1 MSPKSLPRLRLQP
14 PSAPLSSPSDRS
26 WERRGGSGHM
36 PGNETNSILTSASL
50 FSHVPTTPVLLDET
64 RIVDCDCMLSVG
76 EVHEVLDQAWADI
89 RTGRASGAKSVM
101 SLSEATF
108 WQEAG
113 YEIRPSEFT
122 GERLGWKLSCLY
134 GVNPR
139 FAGVKVIG
147 ANAFN
152 RVLGLPRSR
161 STFILM
167 EKFSMQPLAIVDA
180 TRLSAGRTGAYASQV
195 LRLCLAKAD
204 RINVFLFGAG
214 PIAGAILA
222 SLAHSAGERI
232 ARVHVRA
239 RRLESAKA
247 LQASLSPKLPFEI
260 VAVED
265 NRFLADADFVI
276 TATNSV
282 SPVFAD
288 GELRRDA
295 CLLHLGGDEVPVE
308 TLRRILR
315 QGHLG
320 CDDLETVS
328 RRNSQ
333 SLALQYSKAGT
344 TLEALGP
351 HLGIL
356 ELSKTADWGL
366 DPGSPVSVTCV
377 GLPMLDL
384 YVVAALY
391 EKYLAA
397 G

>member
-1 MSPKSLPRLRLQP
+1 
-14 PSAPLSSPSDRS
+14 
-26 WERRGGSGHM
+26 M
-36 PGNETNSILTSASL
+36 PGNEEYSILTS
-50 FSHVPTTPVLLDET
+50 TPSYRLVRAEPLMLDEA
-64 RIVDCDCMLSVG
+64 RIADCGCMLSVG
-76 EVHEVLDQAWADI
+76 EVHAVLDQAWADI
-89 RTGRASGAKSVM
+89 RTGQASGAKSVL
-101 SLSEATF
+101 SLPEASF
-108 WQEAG
+108 WKEAG
-113 YEIRPSEFT
+113 YEVRPSEFS

-152 RVLGLPRSR
+152 RMIGLPRSR

-167 EKFSMQPLAIVDA
+167 EKFSMQPLAIIDA
-180 TRLSAGRTGAYASQV
+180 SRLSAARTGAYASLV
-195 LRLCLAKAD
+195 LRLCLTNAA
-204 RINVFLFGAG
+204 RVEVFLFGAG

-232 ARVHVRA
+232 ARVHVKA

-247 LQASLSPKLPFEI
+247 LQAALSSELPFEL

-265 NRFLADADFVI
+265 NRSLADADFVI
-276 TATNSV
+276 TATNSDR
-282 SPVFAD
+282 PVFAD
-288 GELRRDA
+288 DELKPDA
-295 CLLHLGGDEVPVE
+295 CLLHLGGDEVPLE

-315 QGHLG
+315 QGQLG
-320 CDDLETVS
+320 CDDLQTVS

-333 SLALQYSKAGT
+333 SLALQYSRAGT

-356 ELSKTADWGL
+356 ELSKTEDWRL
-366 DPGSPVSVTCV
+366 DRGSPVSVTCV

-391 EKYLAA
+391 EKYLATV
-397 G
+397 

>member
-1 MSPKSLPRLRLQP
+1 M
-14 PSAPLSSPSDRS
+14 
-26 WERRGGSGHM
+26 RGD
-36 PGNETNSILTSASL
+36 ETNSILTSASS
-50 FSHVPTTPVLLDET
+50 FCPVQAAPLMLDEI
-64 RIVDCDCMLSVG
+64 RIAESGCMLSVG
-76 EVHEVLDQAWADI
+76 EVHDVLDKAWADI
-89 RTGRASGAKSVM
+89 RTGRASGAKSVL
-101 SLSEATF
+101 SLPEATF

-134 GVNPR
+134 SVSPQ

-152 RVLGLPRSR
+152 RMLGLPRSR

-167 EKFSMQPLAIVDA
+167 EKFSMQPLAIIDA
-180 TRLSAGRTGAYASQV
+180 SRLSAARTGVYASQV
-195 LRLCLAKAD
+195 LRLCPIEGD
-204 RINVFLFGAG
+204 RVEVFLFGAG
-214 PIAGAILA
+214 PVADAILA
-222 SLAHSAGERI
+222 SLAHSAGARI

-239 RRLESAKA
+239 RRLERAKA
-247 LQASLSPKLPFEI
+247 LQAALSPSVPFDLI
-260 VAVED
+260 AVED
-265 NRFLADADFVI
+265 NRFLADAEFVI
-276 TATNSV
+276 TATNSDR
-282 SPVFAD
+282 PVFAD
-288 GELRRDA
+288 GELKRDA

-333 SLALQYSKAGT
+333 SLALQYSRAGT
-344 TLEALGP
+344 TLDVVGP
-351 HLGIL
+351 HLGIR
-356 ELSKTADWGL
+356 ELSKTADWRL

-391 EKYLAA
+391 EKYLATV
-397 G
+397 